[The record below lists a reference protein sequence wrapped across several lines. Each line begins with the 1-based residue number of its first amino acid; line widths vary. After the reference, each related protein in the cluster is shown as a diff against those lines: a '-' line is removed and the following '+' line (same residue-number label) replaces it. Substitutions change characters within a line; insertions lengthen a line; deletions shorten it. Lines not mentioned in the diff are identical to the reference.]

1 MSKRNYTGNAEESE
15 KAIEKYLCDLTKAQG
30 GLPLKY
36 FNANNTGFPDR
47 LLLFPDCEPIWVE
60 VKSKG
65 KNPTPLQAHR
75 ICQLREVYR
84 QRVYVCDSRT
94 KATEIVMERNRPK
107 LFVPRNSKN
116 ERKEA
121 EG

>member
-1 MSKRNYTGNAEESE
+1 MAERKYTKNSEESE
-15 KAIEKYLCDLTKAQG
+15 KAIEKYLCELTKAQG
-30 GLPLKY
+30 GLALKY
-36 FNANNTGFPDR
+36 FNSSSTGFPDR
-47 LLLFPDCEPIWVE
+47 LLLFPDCAPIWVE

-65 KNPTPLQAHR
+65 KNPTTLQSHR
-75 ICQLREVYR
+75 IRQLREQYR
-84 QRVYVCDSRT
+84 QRVYVCDSRA
-94 KATEIVMERNRPK
+94 KATAIVMERNRPK